1 MNAGKLNVGGIL
13 DIAQLLN
20 SWTNIPA
27 AVAAVVGTLEVL
39 GYLFNTR
46 TMSGAVQRLE
56 RLTGNP
62 QEPRGS
68 RGHNLGTIGH
78 KPAQSK
84 RITRFV
90 IPQVNGGARR

>member
-39 GYLFNTR
+39 GICSTR
-46 TMSGAVQRLE
+46 
-56 RLTGNP
+56 
-62 QEPRGS
+62 
-68 RGHNLGTIGH
+68 
-78 KPAQSK
+78 AQ
-84 RITRFV
+84 
-90 IPQVNGGARR
+90 

>member
-27 AVAAVVGTLEVL
+27 AVAAVVGTLKSWV
-39 GYLFNTR
+39 
-46 TMSGAVQRLE
+46 SVQHAHNE
-56 RLTGNP
+56 R
-62 QEPRGS
+62 RGS
-68 RGHNLGTIGH
+68 TARAIDRKPAGSAWQPWAQSGH

-84 RITRFV
+84 RIASFV